1 MWPYVCA
8 RKHYGILYL
17 SKELEEVKNVYQV
30 IKIIII
36 HKIEISSKLTSVIF
50 HTKKIGSVH
59 DILQSS
65 LDKSLKF
72 QFQV

>member
-8 RKHYGILYL
+8 RKHYRILYL
-17 SKELEEVKNVYQV
+17 SKELKEVNVFQV

-36 HKIEISSKLTSVIF
+36 HKIEISSKLTSVNF

-72 QFQV
+72 QV